1 MKVEILE
8 PKLSSHGFY
17 AEAGDR
23 LTVAE
28 EVGTA
33 WCQNGWAK
41 DLSGQIGQSDRVVT
55 DSTINPID
63 MSITVLGES
72 ANG

>member
-8 PKLSSHGFY
+8 TKLSSHGFY

-23 LTVAE
+23 LTVTDA
-28 EVGTA
+28 VGAT

-55 DSTINPID
+55 DSTINPTD

>member
-8 PKLSSHGFY
+8 TKLSSHGFY

-23 LTVAE
+23 LTVTDA
-28 EVGTA
+28 VGAT

-41 DLSGQIGQSDRVVT
+41 DLSGQIGLTERVVT
-55 DSTINPID
+55 DNTINTTD
-63 MSITVLGES
+63 MSITVSGES

>member
-8 PKLSSHGFY
+8 TKLSSHGFY

-23 LTVAE
+23 LTVTDA
-28 EVGTA
+28 VGAT

-41 DLSGQIGQSDRVVT
+41 DLSGQISQSDRVVT
-55 DSTINPID
+55 DSIINPTD

>member
-8 PKLSSHGFY
+8 AKLSSHGFY

-23 LTVAE
+23 LTVTDV
-28 EVGTA
+28 VGAA

-41 DLSGQIGQSDRVVT
+41 DLSGQTGLTERIVT
-55 DSTINPID
+55 DNTINPID
-63 MSITVLGES
+63 MSITVLGEA

>member
-8 PKLSSHGFY
+8 AKLSSHGFY

-23 LTVAE
+23 LTVTDA
-28 EVGTA
+28 VGAT
-33 WCQNGWAK
+33 WCQNGWAN
-41 DLSGQIGQSDRVVT
+41 DLSGQTSPTDRVVT
-55 DSTINPID
+55 DSTINPTD